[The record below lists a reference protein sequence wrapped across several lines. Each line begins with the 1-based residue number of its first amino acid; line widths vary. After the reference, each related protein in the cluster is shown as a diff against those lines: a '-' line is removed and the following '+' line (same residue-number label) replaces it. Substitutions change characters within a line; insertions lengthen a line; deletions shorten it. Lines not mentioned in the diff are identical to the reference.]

1 MPKSWIT
8 TFHTYRDIRLLWIF
22 LMGFASGFPWVLIA
36 SGLSGWL
43 KDEGVSRGEI
53 GLLGSVTAVYAL
65 NFLWAPII
73 DRVHLPILHRLGQR
87 RSWILLMQI
96 LMLGCLFAL
105 SQTNPAQHLFLF
117 GLWALLIAACSATQ
131 DIAVDAFRIDQFSPE
146 ENDKTPPAAAMS
158 VIGWWTGYSWPGYL
172 AFSTADQIGWNQV
185 YVLMMAVVVALMLA
199 TLLVREPRT
208 NRESLQAAAQQ
219 NAEQNL
225 HLSKMGS
232 WLAVTVIEPFA
243 EFFRRNGVK
252 VALTLMLFIFCFK
265 IGEAF
270 LGRMSIVFYRELG
283 FSNEQVGQYTKIFGW
298 FLTVLFTLIGSAFNT
313 RFGVFK
319 GLMIGGIAMAGS
331 NLMFALMAQSGPVE
345 WLLLLTLLV
354 DNFTAAFSSV
364 ALVAFISAI
373 TGRAFSATQYA
384 LLASLGNLGRS
395 SMSGASGYLV
405 DWLDSWSLFFIIT
418 TVMVI
423 PSLVLLWSLRNKIAD
438 VTDD

>member
-1 MPKSWIT
+1 MPNSWIST
-8 TFHTYRDIRLLWIF
+8 LQTYRDIRLLWIF
-22 LMGFASGFPWVLIA
+22 LMGVASGFPWVLIA

-43 KDEGVSRGEI
+43 KDEGIGRGEI
-53 GLLGSVTAVYAL
+53 GLLGSVTVVYAI
-65 NFLWAPII
+65 NFIWAPLI
-73 DRVHLPILHRLGQR
+73 DRVHLPFLHRLGQR
-87 RSWILLMQI
+87 RSWILLMQL
-96 LMLGCLFAL
+96 LMLGCVFAL
-105 SQTNPAQHLFLF
+105 STVTPSQQLFLF
-117 GLWALLIAACSATQ
+117 GFLALLISICSATQ
-131 DIAVDAFRIDQFSPE
+131 DIAVDAFRIDQFGTDE
-146 ENDKTPPAAAMS
+146 TDKMPAAAAMS

-172 AFSTADQIGWNQV
+172 AFSSADAVGWNQV
-185 YVLMMAVVVALMLA
+185 YVLMMGVLLALILA
-199 TLLVREPRT
+199 TLCVREPRT
-208 NRESLQAAAQQ
+208 NREALQSEAEQKAQQ
-219 NAEQNL
+219 NQ
-225 HLSKMGS
+225 HLSKSAS
-232 WLAVTVIEPFA
+232 WLKVTIIEPFA

-283 FSNEQVGQYTKIFGW
+283 FSNEQIGQYTKIFGW
-298 FLTVLFTLIGSAFNT
+298 FLTVMFTLLGSAFNT
-313 RFGVFK
+313 RYGVFK
-319 GLMIGGIAMAGS
+319 GLMIGGVAMAGS
-331 NLMFALMAQSGPVE
+331 NLMFALMDQVGPVE

-364 ALVAFISAI
+364 ALVAFISAV

-405 DWLDSWSLFFIIT
+405 DWLGSWTLFFIIT

-423 PSLVLLWSLRNKIAD
+423 PSLLLLWSLRHKIRD